1 MLKATPSRIPLNK
14 LKTKNR
20 KNKFKSLW
28 EKKNRYSKTPRH
40 TKISFTIGPQD
51 CKIKRFKVL
60 TIFTQ
65 LNRSLNVRRK
75 LIPQMRSLVSERI
88 VIISI
93 IIGWLNEIHTSFK

>member
-20 KNKFKSLW
+20 KNKFKTLW
-28 EKKNRYSKTPRH
+28 EKNRYSKTPRY
-40 TKISFTIGPQD
+40 TKISFTIGSQD
-51 CKIKRFKVL
+51 CKIKRSKVL

-65 LNRSLNVRRK
+65 LSRSLNVRRK

-88 VIISI
+88 VIILI
-93 IIGWLNEIHTSFK
+93 IIGWLNEIVIAVP

>member
-20 KNKFKSLW
+20 KNKFKTLW
-28 EKKNRYSKTPRH
+28 EKNRYGKTPRY
-40 TKISFTIGPQD
+40 TKISFTIGSQD
-51 CKIKRFKVL
+51 CKIKRSKVL

-65 LNRSLNVRRK
+65 LSRSLNVRRK

-88 VIISI
+88 VIILI
-93 IIGWLNEIHTSFK
+93 IIGWLNEIVIAVP

>member
-20 KNKFKSLW
+20 KNKFKPLW
-28 EKKNRYSKTPRH
+28 EKNRYSKTPRH
-40 TKISFTIGPQD
+40 TRISFTIGPQD
-51 CKIKRFKVL
+51 CKIKRSKVL

-65 LNRSLNVRRK
+65 LSRSLNVRRK
-75 LIPQMRSLVSERI
+75 LISQMRSLVSERI

-93 IIGWLNEIHTSFK
+93 IIGWLSEIVIAVP

>member
-20 KNKFKSLW
+20 KNKFKTLW
-28 EKKNRYSKTPRH
+28 GKNRYSKTPRY
-40 TKISFTIGPQD
+40 TKISFTIGSQD
-51 CKIKRFKVL
+51 CKIKRSQVL
-60 TIFTQ
+60 TMFTQ
-65 LNRSLNVRRK
+65 LSRSLNVRRK

-93 IIGWLNEIHTSFK
+93 FMGWLSEIVIAVP

>member
-20 KNKFKSLW
+20 KNKFKTLW
-28 EKKNRYSKTPRH
+28 EKNRYSKTPRY
-40 TKISFTIGPQD
+40 TKISFTIGSQD
-51 CKIKRFKVL
+51 CKIKRSKVL

-65 LNRSLNVRRK
+65 LSRSLNVRRK

-93 IIGWLNEIHTSFK
+93 IIGWLNEIVIAVP